1 MVRGTICS
9 MPGKPYANI
18 TLAGALIV
26 LFMMLALSISSLFE
40 SINPELT
47 ETMSI
52 SQEGTLGIVTP
63 PESET
68 GTLPM
73 TEETLATGTT
83 LPSKQISKPLVNW
96 PEGLKPLENYVL
108 NGEFA
113 MQDSYRWGLEIQ
125 GDVNI
130 ITGAIVEDMRDQGWE
145 VDILYSYLG
154 IEILGTYKESK
165 MSLFVD
171 TLFTAEDNW
180 SPMTVIYQKAPIP
193 YISPATTVPDAPS
206 SRS

>member
-1 MVRGTICS
+1 MS
-9 MPGKPYANI
+9 GKPYTNI

-26 LFMMLALSISSLFE
+26 LFAMLALSISSLFE
-40 SINPELT
+40 SANPELT
-47 ETMSI
+47 ETIGI
-52 SQEGTLGIVTP
+52 SQEGTLGVVTP
-63 PESET
+63 PESAT
-68 GTLPM
+68 GILPM
-73 TEETLATGTT
+73 TPETLTTGTT
-83 LPSKQISKPLVNW
+83 LPSKQLSQPLVNW
-96 PEGLKPLENYVL
+96 PEGLRPLENYVL
-108 NGEFA
+108 NSEFA

-125 GDVNI
+125 GNVNI

-145 VDILYSYLG
+145 VEVLYSYLG

-180 SPMTVIYQKAPIP
+180 SQMTVIYQKAPIP
-193 YISPATTVPDAPS
+193 YTSPATTVPDAPS